1 MVKKFI
7 SYYKPHLG
15 LFIIDTICA
24 LMIAGIDLV
33 FPLGTRYI
41 LNEDNLNY
49 IRDNNKFM
57 IIVYIGIGL
66 FVLYIIKMLLSYVIA
81 YWGHIMGARIERDM
95 RLDLFKHFQTLDYQF
110 FDENKTGN
118 IMSRIVNDLFEVS
131 ELAHHGPED
140 VFNSLISILSPTFIT
155 NYIILKSW

>member
-49 IRDNNKFM
+49 IRENNKFM

-66 FVLYIIKMLLSYVIA
+66 FVLYIIKMLLI
-81 YWGHIMGARIERDM
+81 
-95 RLDLFKHFQTLDYQF
+95 F
-110 FDENKTGN
+110 
-118 IMSRIVNDLFEVS
+118 RIVLFEV
-131 ELAHHGPED
+131 G
-140 VFNSLISILSPTFIT
+140 
-155 NYIILKSW
+155 